1 MKEKIVQMAELFK
14 ILSNDV
20 RLCIIM
26 NLCLN
31 KEKRVTDL
39 QDCAGVSQSLIS
51 QQIAKLRTAKIIE
64 ANKKGNEVYYSIAN
78 KNIEE
83 IVRKTIIK

>member
-14 ILSNDV
+14 ILSSDV
-20 RLCIIM
+20 RLCILV

-51 QQIAKLRTAKIIE
+51 QQLAKLRAAKVID

-78 KNIEE
+78 KEIEE
-83 IVRKTIIK
+83 LVRKTILE